1 MPQHLTTR
9 TKQLGVRKLANKDID
24 YTQYSVKSTF
34 KRIPH
39 SRIVL
44 CPWRVFSADPE
55 SVSDS
60 FRELAAEDLISY
72 ADDINVM
79 LNVEGMKTPEFGI
92 IVFIV
97 VAVEVVVVV
106 VVVEVVVV
114 VVVVVVGGGGGGGV
128 LVCGGGRGGELAE
141 QLIIPPVFQ
150 VELLIW
156 IIRTDEIN
164 LDNIIDQIK
173 SNPILLGVTL
183 TNRKL
188 LGDHEEIPVVAFL
201 DHKTPE
207 VREAVMKLETC
218 RDELHNKPDT
228 KFCVEVDI
236 GETVSRWASEV
247 LGQSMTSVG
256 GRFVVTNGDTVNHM
270 FDWSNICAFLPIICC
285 CVFAIPIYKLKRKAT
300 YNDFTYVVEG
310 DSVILGA
317 ATDKTPDQRLA
328 LLTLMRRARTD
339 PKFSRESPDSGVHL
353 PPAEPSRVR
362 APAPPAPVP
371 APLAPE
377 AFSKKNDRT
386 TVLQVN
392 KKSKLKPARK
402 PSVNLIQVD
411 YAKDKDKKEEEEP
424 KPEPKPE
431 GIQRQDSYMQ
441 AEDLDTIARA
451 FKMSKTAAEPRPS
464 VVSPV
469 TLSNFRA
476 DLLFGDVE
484 SDEEMERSR
493 RGSVA
498 SNFLDPNYEEE
509 MGKFFKS
516 TPNPL
521 TNIEL
526 MQFLTTKNKPAA
538 QKTEDELRKIELAK
552 KKRSKVGKGWATA
565 QTKFNEGKMNGQKE

>member
-9 TKQLGVRKLANKDID
+9 TKQLGVRKLAIKDID
-24 YTQYSVKSTF
+24 FTQYSVKSTF
-34 KRIPH
+34 ARVPQ

-60 FRELAAEDLISY
+60 FRELDSEDLITY

-79 LNVEGMKTPEFGI
+79 LNVEGMKTPEFGMLDD
-92 IVFIV
+92 FS
-97 VAVEVVVVV
+97 
-106 VVVEVVVV
+106 
-114 VVVVVVGGGGGGGV
+114 
-128 LVCGGGRGGELAE
+128 
-141 QLIIPPVFQ
+141 QT
-150 VELLIW
+150 W
-156 IIRTDEIN
+156 IIQTDEIN
-164 LDNIIDQIK
+164 LDNIIEQIK
-173 SNPILLGVTL
+173 SHPILLGVTL

-218 RDELHNKPDT
+218 RDELQNKPGF

-256 GRFVVTNGDTVNHM
+256 GRFCVTNGETVNHM
-270 FDWSNICAFLPIICC
+270 FDWSNICAFLPVICC
-285 CVFAIPIYKLKRKAT
+285 CAVAIPIYKLKRKAT
-300 YNDFTYVVEG
+300 YDDFTYV
-310 DSVILGA
+310 
-317 ATDKTPDQRLA
+317 
-328 LLTLMRRARTD
+328 
-339 PKFSRESPDSGVHL
+339 
-353 PPAEPSRVR
+353 
-362 APAPPAPVP
+362 
-371 APLAPE
+371 
-377 AFSKKNDRT
+377 NDRT
-386 TVLQVN
+386 TVLKAN
-392 KKSKLKPARK
+392 TKSKLKPARK

-411 YAKDKDKKEEEEP
+411 YAKDQDKKPEEP
-424 KPEPKPE
+424 K

-484 SDEEMERSR
+484 SDEETERSR

-516 TPNPL
+516 APNPL

-538 QKTEDELRKIELAK
+538 QKSEDELRKIELAK

-565 QTKFNEGKMNGQKE
+565 QTKFNDGKMNAQKE

>member
-34 KRIPH
+34 ARVPN

-44 CPWRVFSADPE
+44 VPWRVFAADPE

-60 FRELAAEDLISY
+60 FRELAADDIITY

-79 LNVEGMKTPEFGI
+79 LNVEGMKTPEFG
-92 IVFIV
+92 
-97 VAVEVVVVV
+97 
-106 VVVEVVVV
+106 
-114 VVVVVVGGGGGGGV
+114 V
-128 LVCGGGRGGELAE
+128 LDDFS
-141 QLIIPPVFQ
+141 QT
-150 VELLIW
+150 W
-156 IIRTDEIN
+156 IITTDEIN
-164 LDNIIDQIK
+164 LDNIIEQIK
-173 SNPILLGVTL
+173 FHPILLGVTL

-218 RDELHNKPDT
+218 RDELHNKPGT

-236 GETVSRWASEV
+236 GQTVSRWASEV

-256 GRFVVTNGDTVNHM
+256 GRFCVTNGDIVNHM

-285 CVFAIPIYKLKRKAT
+285 CVFAIPIYKLKRKAS
-300 YNDFTYVVEG
+300 YNDFTYRVTG
-310 DSVILGA
+310 DSCILGA
-317 ATDKTPDQRLA
+317 LTEKTPDQRLA

-353 PPAEPSRVR
+353 PPPDATR
-362 APAPPAPVP
+362 AKAPPVP

-377 AFSKKNDRT
+377 TFSKQNDRT

-402 PSVNLIQVD
+402 PSTNLIQVD
-411 YAKDKDKKEEEEP
+411 YAKDQKKKEEEEP

-451 FKMSKTAAEPRPS
+451 FKMSKTKAEPRPS

-476 DLLFGDVE
+476 DLLFGDVD
-484 SDEEMERSR
+484 SDDETERSR

-498 SNFLDPNYEEE
+498 SNFLDPNYDEE
-509 MGKFFKS
+509 MGRFFKA

-526 MQFLTTKNKPAA
+526 MQFLTTKNKPQA
-538 QKTEDELRKIELAK
+538 QKSEDELRKIELAK
-552 KKRSKVGKGWATA
+552 KKRAKVGKGWTKA
-565 QTKFNEGKMNGQKE
+565 QTKFDEGKLAGEKE

>member
-34 KRIPH
+34 ARIPQ

-60 FRELAAEDLISY
+60 FRELDAEDLITY

-79 LNVEGMKTPEFGI
+79 LNVEGMKTPEFG
-92 IVFIV
+92 
-97 VAVEVVVVV
+97 
-106 VVVEVVVV
+106 
-114 VVVVVVGGGGGGGV
+114 V
-128 LVCGGGRGGELAE
+128 LDDFS
-141 QLIIPPVFQ
+141 QT
-150 VELLIW
+150 W
-156 IIRTDEIN
+156 IIQTDEIN
-164 LDNIIDQIK
+164 LDNIIEQIK
-173 SNPILLGVTL
+173 SHLILLGMTL

-218 RDELHNKPDT
+218 RDELHNKPDS
-228 KFCVEVDI
+228 KFCVEVNI
-236 GETVSRWASEV
+236 GETVNRWASEV
-247 LGQSMTSVG
+247 LGQSMTS
-256 GRFVVTNGDTVNHM
+256 
-270 FDWSNICAFLPIICC
+270 
-285 CVFAIPIYKLKRKAT
+285 RKAT
-300 YNDFTYVVEG
+300 YNDFTYVVTG
-310 DSVILGA
+310 DSVILGSL
-317 ATDKTPDQRLA
+317 TEKTPDQRLA

-353 PPAEPSRVR
+353 PPPEPSRVR
-362 APAPPAPVP
+362 APALPPPVPAPVP
-371 APLAPE
+371 LAPE
-377 AFSKKNDRT
+377 SFSKKVVTTYRLSARVMHTVVYVKALVNYVFLDIQCGLDHMEKQYHVTAQVGAEKPHMHRLTVLYPMRLPSQNDRT

-392 KKSKLKPARK
+392 KKSKLKPTRK

-411 YAKDKDKKEEEEP
+411 YAKDQDKKQEEP
-424 KPEPKPE
+424 K

-476 DLLFGDVE
+476 DLLFGDVD
-484 SDEEMERSR
+484 SDDETERSR

-516 TPNPL
+516 APNQHRADAVPHHQEQAGGAE
-521 TNIEL
+521 N
-526 MQFLTTKNKPAA
+526 
-538 QKTEDELRKIELAK
+538 
-552 KKRSKVGKGWATA
+552 
-565 QTKFNEGKMNGQKE
+565 